1 MTPEQRKK
9 LEEEQNS
16 NSSSFSLPDFLKNIG
31 SDIYAGTSGLRSDI
45 KSIGKGV
52 VNAAI
57 KTPAAIKEGLGDVV
71 EGVANTTDSAAQK
84 TKDLFSMG
92 ATNSQPVFQTRTL
105 AEKRDMANEIAELDR
120 QEAELEAKY
129 GKFNPLEG
137 SLADFES
144 QVRLKSPSTPLS
156 VPSTIEEESKATQK
170 STSKTFS
177 NTATTPTNT
186 EQPEEEEEK
195 SNFYDLTTSEPTKNT
210 EYEEALRRQE
220 EGLRLASLLAASSQI
235 GRSIAGSGR
244 LSDSTDEFKDIATLY
259 GDDRRVLDETAKRA
273 EVDEAQQAMDPNSNV
288 SRAVQLETAELLKML
303 GQEVRDPEA
312 LSKRSARA
320 LAPQIAMLKQRV
332 EIEQKK
338 AQEKRQKELDDKNE
352 AYRRDYMAMQ
362 ERQSAAN
369 LENTKE
375 LRAIKKEDSKEAKE
389 EAAFTKQEDKAKDW
403 LSKENENI
411 SKLKAKVFDTKQNA
425 TRLRRFLTEPV
436 NSVEQLNQIYSFIKN
451 LDNTAVREGEIKLF
465 REGQSV
471 FEELDVIMS
480 RYGSNPK
487 VISDKQFQR
496 LTKLVLD
503 QADKV
508 DGYYDKVMKDSQAR
522 FKIQADKLIA
532 KNPEYYGNWH
542 KSLDED
548 YYAAK
553 EKAKETKSV
562 VKKFYSKSADK
573 TKLVYSD
580 GSEEVVDGEK

>member
-9 LEEEQNS
+9 LEEEQS
-16 NSSSFSLPDFLKNIG
+16 NTDSSFNLPNFLKNIG
-31 SDIYAGTSGLRSDI
+31 NDMYEGTSGLRSSV
-45 KSIGKGV
+45 KSLGTGI
-52 VNAAI
+52 VNAAV

-84 TKDLFSMG
+84 TKDLFSMS
-92 ATNSQPVFQTRTL
+92 AMNSQPVFQTRTL
-105 AEKRDMANEIAELDR
+105 AEKRDMVNELDELNR

-129 GKFNPLEG
+129 GKFNPLEA

-144 QVRLKSPSTPLS
+144 QARAKIPGTPLA
-156 VPSTIEEESKATQK
+156 VPWTLEEESKTNLK
-170 STSKTFS
+170 GSVTKKTSNETTESTE
-177 NTATTPTNT
+177 T
-186 EQPEEEEEK
+186 EQPEEEKK
-195 SNFYDLTTSEPTKNT
+195 SNFYDLTTSERTKNT
-210 EYEEALRRQE
+210 AYEEALRRQE

-259 GDDRRVLDETAKRA
+259 GDNRRVLDETAKRA
-273 EVDEAQQAMDPNSNV
+273 EVDEAQQASDPNSNV

-312 LSKRSARA
+312 LSKRSARE

-362 ERQSAAN
+362 AREGAAN
-369 LENTKE
+369 RENTKE
-375 LRAIKKEDSKEAKE
+375 LRAITKEASKEAKE
-389 EAAFTKQEDKAKDW
+389 EVAFTRQEDKTKDW
-403 LSKENENI
+403 LTKENKNI
-411 SKLKAKVFDTKQNA
+411 SELKAKVFDTKQNA
-425 TRLRRFLTEPV
+425 TRLRRFLSEPV

-465 REGQSV
+465 REGQNV

-480 RYGSNPK
+480 KFGSNPK

-562 VKKFYSKSADK
+562 VKKFYSQSADK
-573 TKLVYSD
+573 TKLIYSD
-580 GSEEVVDGEK
+580 GSEEVVDGKK

>member
-31 SDIYAGTSGLRSDI
+31 SDIYEGTSGLRSDI

-52 VNAAI
+52 VNAAV

-92 ATNSQPVFQTRTL
+92 AMNSQPVFQTRTL
-105 AEKRDMANEIAELDR
+105 AEKRDIANELDELNR

-129 GKFNPLEG
+129 GKFNPLEA

-144 QVRLKSPSTPLS
+144 QAMSKIPGTPLS
-156 VPSTIEEESKATQK
+156 APWTLEED
-170 STSKTFS
+170 SKTNLKKSVTKKTS
-177 NTATTPTNT
+177 NTTTEPIET
-186 EQPEEEEEK
+186 EQSEEEK
-195 SNFYDLTTSEPTKNT
+195 SNFYDLTTSERTKNT
-210 EYEEALRRQE
+210 AYEEALRRQE

-273 EVDEAQQAMDPNSNV
+273 EVDEAQQASDPNSNV

-312 LSKRSARA
+312 LSKRSARE

-362 ERQSAAN
+362 ERQHLAN

-375 LRAIKKEDSKEAKE
+375 LKAITKEASKEAKE
-389 EAAFTKQEDKAKDW
+389 EAAFTKQEDKTKDW
-403 LSKENENI
+403 LSKENKNI
-411 SKLKAKVFDTKQNA
+411 SELKAKVFDTKQNA
-425 TRLRRFLTEPV
+425 TRLRRFLSEPV

-465 REGQSV
+465 REGQNV

-480 RYGSNPK
+480 KFGNNPK

-562 VKKFYSKSADK
+562 VKKFYSQSADK

-580 GSEEVVDGEK
+580 GSEEVVDGKK